1 MFNWSL
7 KFMYVNFKVMLE
19 VKYDVINNLYFILVK
34 CFKILIE
41 KVCVFFF

>member
-19 VKYDVINNLYFILVK
+19 VKYDVINNLYYFY
-34 CFKILIE
+34 FG
-41 KVCVFFF
+41 